1 MNGIFLLLQ
10 SFKKH
15 MKYAI
20 IILLQVVFLYVF
32 HAKNGSKTNYI
43 GGEITMRKKLV
54 IVIPAIIIAIA
65 MIAILIHLSVGSSY
79 PQNVLTPAD
88 IVLTEPENAL
98 TPADLVL
105 SDSQK
110 QETQLI
116 FDKSTAGDNV
126 AKYVFKDFE
135 DGCIYSLNQKIF
147 ILTENSDAEQVPCY
161 AVCST
166 DEACTPIATTYSGN
180 YMICMLEDGSEW
192 AVRMHKAEMNE
203 NLETSA
209 FIPLDEIAEYKDNS
223 FYVVVEG

>member
-1 MNGIFLLLQ
+1 
-10 SFKKH
+10 
-15 MKYAI
+15 
-20 IILLQVVFLYVF
+20 
-32 HAKNGSKTNYI
+32 
-43 GGEITMRKKLV
+43 MRKKLV

-135 DGCIYSLNQKIF
+135 DG
-147 ILTENSDAEQVPCY
+147 
-161 AVCST
+161 
-166 DEACTPIATTYSGN
+166 
-180 YMICMLEDGSEW
+180 SEW